1 MQSNPFVDYV
11 LNKFD
16 RLKAQFKAKNDQYA
30 TADPVANFRTGAL
43 LRYRKCEPEDMYEV
57 AKEYMGKHVAHV
69 YNNGAHGPKVDESLA
84 DIAIYCLI
92 MLYFVKKAK
101 KEPDDWA
108 ADAVKY
114 FVGGYPHADK

>member
-1 MQSNPFVDYV
+1 MQSNPFVDFV

-92 MLYFVKKAK
+92 MLYLVERAK
-101 KEPDDWA
+101 EGD
-108 ADAVKY
+108 
-114 FVGGYPHADK
+114 HAGKQNH